1 MAIGYLARPLPRGF
15 NLLPKTWNPKPKT
28 VFMSGLN
35 LPYIMEAALMAV
47 VLLFSVIVH
56 EVAHGYVALLNGDP
70 TAKMLGRITLNPV
83 PHIDPIGTILLP
95 LLLLLSHAGILFG
108 WARPVPV
115 NPLNYR
121 NYRWGE
127 ITVSA
132 AGALSNLALAVGFAL
147 LLRLGVGNQG
157 LMKLAF
163 FGVSIN
169 IFLALF
175 NLIPIPPL
183 DGSHILSILLPR
195 EWARLYHYLDPVGF
209 VLILLLFYT
218 GFLSAVIMPFYRAIA
233 LFLLG

>member
-1 MAIGYLARPLPRGF
+1 MPG
-15 NLLPKTWNPKPKT
+15 
-28 VFMSGLN
+28 MN
-35 LPYIMEAALMAV
+35 LPYLLEAALMAV
-47 VLLFSVIVH
+47 VLLFSIIVH

-70 TAKMLGRITLNPV
+70 TARMLGRITLNPV

-95 LLLLLSHAGILFG
+95 LLLLMTHAGILFG
-108 WARPVPV
+108 WAKPVPV

-127 ITVSA
+127 FAVSA
-132 AGALSNLALAVGFAL
+132 AGPVSNLVLAALFSVV
-147 LLRLGVGNQG
+147 LRLGLGNPG
-157 LMKLAF
+157 LVQLAY

-183 DGSHILSILLPR
+183 DGSHILSLLLPR
-195 EWARLYHYLDPVGF
+195 ELARLYDYLQPVGF

-218 GFLSAVIMPFYRAIA
+218 GVMGAVIMPLYHQIA
-233 LFLLG
+233 MLMLG

>member
-1 MAIGYLARPLPRGF
+1 M
-15 NLLPKTWNPKPKT
+15 
-28 VFMSGLN
+28 N
-35 LPYIMEAALMAV
+35 LPYLLEAALMAV

-70 TAKMLGRITLNPV
+70 TARMLGRITLNPV

-95 LLLLLSHAGILFG
+95 LLLLMSHAGILFG
-108 WARPVPV
+108 WAKPVPV

-127 ITVSA
+127 FAVSA
-132 AGALSNLALAVGFAL
+132 AGPVSNLALAAL
-147 LLRLGVGNQG
+147 FSVLLRLGFNNVG
-157 LMKLAF
+157 LMKLAY

-183 DGSHILSILLPR
+183 DGSHILAILLPR
-195 EWARLYHYLDPVGF
+195 DLARLYSHLQPVGF
-209 VLILLLFYT
+209 VLILILFYT
-218 GFLSAVIMPFYRAIA
+218 GILGAIIMPFYRAIA
-233 LFLLG
+233 LVMLGG

>member
-1 MAIGYLARPLPRGF
+1 MPG
-15 NLLPKTWNPKPKT
+15 
-28 VFMSGLN
+28 MN
-35 LPYIMEAALMAV
+35 LPYLLEAALMAV

-70 TAKMLGRITLNPV
+70 TARMLGRITLNPV

-95 LLLLLSHAGILFG
+95 LLLLISHAGIIFG
-108 WARPVPV
+108 WAKPVPV

-121 NYRWGE
+121 NYRRGE
-127 ITVSA
+127 FAVSA
-132 AGALSNLALAVGFAL
+132 AGPVSNLALAAVFSVV
-147 LLRLGVGNQG
+147 LRLGLANPG
-157 LMKLAF
+157 LMQLAY

-183 DGSHILSILLPR
+183 DGSHILALFLPR
-195 EWARLYHYLDPVGF
+195 DLARLYDYLQPVGF

-218 GFLSAVIMPFYRAIA
+218 GILGAIIMPLYRQIA
-233 LFLLG
+233 MFLLG

>member
-1 MAIGYLARPLPRGF
+1 MPGLSLPS
-15 NLLPKTWNPKPKT
+15 LLN
-28 VFMSGLN
+28 
-35 LPYIMEAALMAV
+35 AALMVV

-70 TAKMLGRITLNPV
+70 TARMLGRITLNPV
-83 PHIDPIGTILLP
+83 PHIDPVGTILLP
-95 LLLLLSHAGILFG
+95 LILLLSHAGILFG

-127 ITVSA
+127 FAVSA
-132 AGALSNLALAVGFAL
+132 AGPVSNLVLAAVFSL
-147 LLRLGVGNQG
+147 LLRLGLGNVG
-157 LMKLAF
+157 LMKLAS

-183 DGSHILSILLPR
+183 DGSHILAILLPR
-195 EWARLYHYLDPVGF
+195 DLARLYAYLEPVGF
-209 VLILLLFYT
+209 ILILVLFYT
-218 GFLSAVIMPFYRAIA
+218 GILSAIIMPFYRAIA
-233 LFLLG
+233 VLLLG